1 MRHSNFDH
9 QLGIVLVSVFAVAFA
24 SGETRAGEIKW
35 RSGTSHLAPAPAAD
49 TATRLITMAQARGAD
64 ESSHFVIQFSKPL
77 TDQERARL
85 QAGGVNLLH
94 YLGNHAYYA
103 AAQPNA
109 LVERDIASVGS
120 LTAVADVQRNWKL
133 HPTLIRGELMPW
145 ADVDADPAAF
155 EKEGGARVRV
165 VDANDADRVMAAA
178 HVLFHPD
185 VNLDVTAVELLQR
198 HGAVIRGTMRSLNG
212 YLVEIPYAKIATLAD
227 EDAVQYI
234 EPPLPRLSAVNDS
247 NRARTGSD
255 VAQAPPYNL
264 DGTGVSVL
272 VYDGGVGLA
281 THADFG
287 GRLTARDSS
296 GLSDHATHVS
306 GTIGGDGTLSAGTN
320 RGMAPG
326 VTIES
331 YGFETGGAL
340 EAGFLYTNPGD
351 LEADYNEAINVYGV
365 DISNNSIGTNV
376 APNGF
381 PCSWEGDYNATS
393 ALIDAI
399 VRGSLGAPF
408 RIVWA
413 GGNER
418 GNGSCGAT
426 YNTIAPP
433 AGAKNHLS
441 IGALNSNDDTV
452 THFTGWGPTDDG
464 RMKPDF
470 AAPGCQTGGDGGVTS
485 CSSSGNY
492 TTKCG
497 TSMASPTVCGMSA
510 LILEDFRANYPG
522 EPDFRNST
530 LKAVLAQTAVDIENP
545 GPDYRTGYGSV
556 RVVPAIE
563 LMRAGNFLESEVS
576 QGEVV
581 QVLVV
586 VDPLDTQLKVT
597 LAWDDVPG
605 TPAVN
610 PTLVN
615 DLDLRVLDANSN
627 AFMPWTLNPAIPGD
641 PAIRTQADHVNN
653 LEQVVIDAPPPGEY
667 FVQISGFNVPQGP
680 QSFSLAAEP
689 LLINCSPQ
697 GVVRFDREAY
707 NCASS
712 AVVSVNDCD
721 LNTDDLA
728 VETINITVD
737 SDTEPGG
744 ETITLTET
752 SPQSALFVG
761 SIGLATTDAVG
772 TLHITEGDLITA
784 SYLDADDG
792 FGNTNVLVEESVGID
807 CTAPVVSGVSAINVD
822 PRSATIV
829 FDTDE
834 PALGTV
840 RLGTDCA
847 DLSTEF
853 GANGFNTSHS
863 IDLTDLLDDTTYF
876 YGIQATDPADNTAF
890 DTNGALCYSFTTPEI
905 PDYFTEDFLADFD
918 LANSAILYAPN
929 GSVDFYSACTFDTL
943 VLPTD
948 PAGGNSIVLSDTGT
962 VEVPLTGGAQV
973 HLYGVT
979 YNTIFINAN
988 GNITF
993 DAGDSDTTETFEDHF
1008 DQPRVSLLFDD
1019 LDPSEG
1025 GTVSYKQL
1033 ADRFVVT
1040 WQDVSEDSANND
1052 NTFQVELYYDG
1063 RIQLAWLGIDAN
1075 DAIVGLS
1082 AGVGVPID
1090 FFESDLSAV
1099 IDCGPRA
1106 PSAAGRTVVVGEDR
1120 TADIELLASD
1130 DGDPEIPGVL
1140 SYIIT
1145 SLPIYELR
1153 DAGDN
1158 HLITPG
1164 DLPYTLVG
1172 GGKALTYTPTN
1183 GFLGVDTFDF
1193 KANDGGT
1200 PPDAGDSNIAT
1211 VSVQVDPVLQ
1221 VPIFDPFATTEFDT
1235 GIWSLISHA
1244 AIDEDGIDEPSVPYS
1259 ARLNGSPAGGDEL
1272 RTHLVDLSAVSD
1284 ARFVY
1289 WYERTGEGESPD
1301 SGENLRVD
1309 FIDENG
1315 SWQPLREYAGDG
1327 DDMTSFLRE
1336 DILLPPNALH
1346 DSFRARFRTTG
1357 TGSQSNIDDW
1367 FIDNVSVTLGDAPFA
1382 IAASVEVRQDDLTDI
1397 ALEGLDPNLDVL
1409 SYVIVSLP
1417 ANGILTDPNGG
1428 VIDSNGLPY
1437 TLIGNQNIVRYQRSG
1452 LFLGADSFGFKV
1464 NDGTYDSFVATI
1476 SVDVQPLIEI
1486 PFEDTFPDFVFNPFN
1501 WGDVLGASIDG
1512 TGINEPSPPN
1522 AARLNGNSSAGD
1534 AITSFPIN
1542 LDGYSGVHL
1551 RYAWQRTGGGNSPET
1566 GDDLFVEYFDT
1577 NGAWQVLAQH
1587 LGDGPDM
1594 TDFEVADELLPNES
1608 MHGNFQ
1614 LRMRVTSNSGDDWFV
1629 DDVLIYHP
1637 DAPTATSLNVFV
1649 RRFGWAEID
1658 LVASDPNEDPMDYVI
1673 RSLPSHGEL
1682 YDMGDGSLITDGAL
1696 PYVLAASGNQVLY
1709 VPPLGFEGSDLFTF
1723 RANDGAYDSTLGTIS
1738 LQVGGDQPVVSFPM
1752 NVDPGWSTEG
1762 LWAFGVPQGIDFD
1775 PVAGATGT
1783 NVYGYNLAGKYESSL
1798 PPTHL
1803 TTTPIDLSV
1812 VENAELRFER
1822 WLGVESSFFDH
1833 ASVEVSVNGVDWDV
1847 VWDHAEVAGIFDRA
1861 WIPQSIDIASA
1872 ADHEA
1877 TVQIRWIMGE
1887 TDGSGEFEGW
1897 NIDDVEIYGDI
1908 IAGPGDIDTD
1918 GDVDNADMRAFI
1930 ACLSGPNTAP
1940 SPPAPMTSINCLD
1953 AFDFD
1958 MDSDVDLTDFAE
1970 LAKVFTGPQ

>member
-1 MRHSNFDH
+1 MRYSTIDR
-9 QLGIVLVSVFAVAFA
+9 LIGSLLVSALMLALS
-24 SGETRAGEIKW
+24 SGEARAGEIKW
-35 RSGTSHLAPAPAAD
+35 RSGASELTPSTAAE
-49 TATRLITMAQARGAD
+49 TATRLVSMTQARGDAGF
-64 ESSHFVIQFSKPL
+64 SHVVIQFSKPISKS
-77 TDQERARL
+77 ERQRL
-85 QAGGVNLLH
+85 QAGGVTLLN
-94 YLGNHAYYA
+94 YLGDNAYFA
-103 AAQPNA
+103 TARPRA
-109 LVERDIASVGS
+109 LVERDIASVAS
-120 LTAVADVQRNWKL
+120 LVAVADIERDWKM
-133 HPTLIRGELMPW
+133 HPSLIRSELMPW
-145 ADVDADPAAF
+145 ADVNADPSTF
-155 EKEGGARVRV
+155 EKEGGAAVRV
-165 VDANDADRVMAAA
+165 VDANEADRVLAAA
-178 HVLFHPD
+178 YVMFHPD
-185 VNLDVTAVELLQR
+185 VNLDLAAVDVLQR
-198 HGAVIRGTMRSLNG
+198 HGAVIRGTMRSING
-212 YLVEIPYAKIATLAD
+212 YLVELPYSQIALLAD

-264 DGTGVSVL
+264 DGTGVNVL
-272 VYDGGVGLA
+272 VYDGGVALA
-281 THADFG
+281 THVDFG

-296 GLSDHATHVS
+296 GLSDHSTHVA
-306 GTIGGDGTLSAGTN
+306 GTIGGDGALSAGVN

-326 VTIES
+326 VTIQS
-331 YGFETGGAL
+331 YGFETGGPL

-413 GGNER
+413 AGNER

-441 IGALNSNDDTV
+441 IGALNSNDDSV
-452 THFTGWGPTDDG
+452 TSFTGWGPTDDG

-510 LILEDFRANYPG
+510 LIIEDFRANYPG

-556 RVVPAIE
+556 RVIPAIE
-563 LMRAGNFLESEVS
+563 LMRAGNFLESEVE
-576 QGEVV
+576 QDQVV

-586 VDPLDTQLKVT
+586 VGALDTQLKVT

-610 PTLVN
+610 PVLVN

-627 AFMPWTLNPAIPGD
+627 AFMPWTLNPAVPGD

-653 LEQVVIDAPPPGEY
+653 IEQVVIDAPPPGEY
-667 FVQISGFNVPQGP
+667 FVQITGFNVPQGP

-697 GVVRFDREAY
+697 GVIRFDQDAY
-707 NCASS
+707 NCASI
-712 AVVSVNDCD
+712 AAVSVNDCD
-721 LNTDDLA
+721 LNQNDLA
-728 VETINITVD
+728 IESINITVV
-737 SDTEPGG
+737 SNTEPGG

-761 SIGLATTDAVG
+761 TIGLATTDAVG
-772 TLHITEGDLITA
+772 TLHITEGDSITA

-822 PRSATIV
+822 PRSATVI

-834 PALGTV
+834 PALGVV
-840 RLGTDCA
+840 RFGTDCN
-847 DLSTEF
+847 DLSTE
-853 GANGFNTSHS
+853 AAASGFVTSHS
-863 IDLTDLLDDTTYF
+863 IDLTELQDDTTYF
-876 YGIQATDPADNTAF
+876 YGIQATDPAVNTAF
-890 DTNGALCYSFTTPEI
+890 DTNGAACYSFTTPEI

-918 LANSAILYAPN
+918 LTNSAILYAPN
-929 GSVDFYSACTFDTL
+929 GSVDFYSSCTFETL
-943 VLPTD
+943 VLPTN
-948 PAGGNSIVLSDTGT
+948 PAGGNSVVLSDAGT
-962 VEVPLTGGAQV
+962 AEVPLTGGAQI
-973 HLYGVT
+973 HLYGVS

-988 GNITF
+988 GNLTF

-1025 GTVSYKQL
+1025 GSVSYKQL

-1040 WQDVSEDSANND
+1040 WLNVSEDGANND

-1063 RIQLAWLGIDAN
+1063 RIQLAWLGVAAN
-1075 DAIVGLS
+1075 DGIVGLS
-1082 AGVGVPID
+1082 AGLGVPVD
-1090 FFESDLSAV
+1090 FFESDLSNV
-1099 IDCGPRA
+1099 SDCGPRA
-1106 PSAAGRTVVVGEDR
+1106 PSAAGRTVVVGEGR

-1130 DGDPEIPGVL
+1130 DGEPLVPGML
-1140 SYIIT
+1140 SYIVT
-1145 SLPIYELR
+1145 SLPVYELR

-1158 HLITPG
+1158 HLIAPG
-1164 DLPYTLVG
+1164 DLPYALVG
-1172 GGKALTYTPTN
+1172 GGNALTYTPTN
-1183 GFLGVDTFDF
+1183 GFIGIDAFNF
-1193 KANDGGT
+1193 KANDGGS

-1211 VSVQVDPVLQ
+1211 VTIQVDPVLQ
-1221 VPIFDPFATTEFDT
+1221 VPIYDPFPTTEFDL
-1235 GIWSLISHA
+1235 GVWSLVSHA
-1244 AIDEDGIDEPSVPYS
+1244 TIDEDGINEPSIPYS

-1272 RTHLVDLSAVSD
+1272 RTHLVDLSGLSD
-1284 ARFVY
+1284 ARMVY
-1289 WYERTGEGESPD
+1289 WFERTGEGESPD

-1309 FIDENG
+1309 YFDQNG
-1315 SWQPLREYAGDG
+1315 TWQPLREYAGDG
-1327 DDMTSFLRE
+1327 DDMTSFQRE
-1336 DILLPPNALH
+1336 DVLLPAGALH

-1367 FIDNVSVTLGDAPFA
+1367 FIDNVSVTIGDAPFA
-1382 IAASVEVRQDDLTDI
+1382 NPAVVEVRQDDVTDI

-1417 ANGILTDPNGG
+1417 SNGTLSDPNGG

-1437 TLIGNQNIVRYQRSG
+1437 TLVGNQNIVRYQRNG
-1452 LFLGADSFGFKV
+1452 LFLGADSFTFKV
-1464 NDGTYDSFVATI
+1464 NDGTYDSFVASIT
-1476 SVDVQPLIEI
+1476 VDVQPLIEL
-1486 PFEDTFPDFVFNPFN
+1486 PFEDTFPDFVFNPLN
-1501 WGDVLGASIDG
+1501 WGDILGASIDG

-1522 AARLNGNSSAGD
+1522 AARLNGNSTAGD

-1542 LDGYSGVHL
+1542 LEGYTGIRL
-1551 RYAWQRTGGGNSPET
+1551 RYAWERTGGGNSPEA

-1594 TDFEVADELLPNES
+1594 TDFEVADELLPTES
-1608 MHGNFQ
+1608 LHGNFQ
-1614 LRMRVTSNSGDDWFV
+1614 LRFRVSSNSGDDWFV
-1629 DDVLIYHP
+1629 DDVLVYHP
-1637 DAPTATSLNVFV
+1637 DAPTATSQKVLV
-1649 RRFGWAEID
+1649 RRFGWAEMS
-1658 LVASDPNEDPMDYVI
+1658 LMASDPNEDALDFVI
-1673 RSLPSHGEL
+1673 YSLPSHGEL
-1682 YDMGDGSLITDGAL
+1682 YDLGDLSLITEESL
-1696 PYVLAASGNQVLY
+1696 PYVLVGGGNEVLY
-1709 VPPLGFEGSDLFTF
+1709 APPLGFEGSDQLTF
-1723 RANDGAYDSTLGTIS
+1723 RANDGALDSTLGTIS
-1738 LQVGGDQPVVSFPM
+1738 LQVGGELPVFSFPM
-1752 NVDPGWSTEG
+1752 DVDPGWATEG

-1775 PVAGATGT
+1775 PVSGVTGT
-1783 NVYGYNLAGKYESSL
+1783 NVYGYNLAGKYESNL

-1803 TTTPIDLSV
+1803 TTTPLDLSI

-1833 ASVEVSVNGVDWDV
+1833 AAVELSINGVDWNV
-1847 VWDHAEVAGIFDRA
+1847 IWEHTVVAGIFDRA
-1861 WIPQSIDIASA
+1861 WVPQTIDIASL
-1872 ADHEA
+1872 ADHESA
-1877 TVQIRWIMGE
+1877 IQIRWVMGS

-1897 NIDDVEIYGDI
+1897 SIDDVEIFGDV
-1908 IAGPGDIDTD
+1908 IASLGDIDTD
-1918 GDVDNADMRAFI
+1918 GDVDNADMRAFA
-1930 ACLSGPNTAP
+1930 ACLAGPNSTP
-1940 SPPAPMTSINCLD
+1940 TPPAPMAAINCLN

-1958 MDSDVDLTDFAE
+1958 TDGDVDLTDFAE
-1970 LAKVFTGPQ
+1970 FAKVFTGPS